1 MLSLFRIWLFKFRA
15 FMLNPDLFRTTFWH
29 FGPDPESFTWYI
41 LNNSSQ
47 QTSKMWKVGLFYF
60 RVLHVTFRQVIH
72 HSFSLL
78 KRLLQVMEWTRMRR
92 IKNQIIGQ
100 LKQAPDLRVGT
111 LLDPAGGRGGEHAA
125 PFPSS
130 APHLLATFSSS
141 PPLLPP
147 CRAPAPCPIR
157 AWPGLLLPPR
167 KGFVGLDQ

>member
-1 MLSLFRIWLFKFRA
+1 MVHFHYDAVHIMLSLFRIWLFKFRA

-111 LLDPAGGRGGEHAA
+111 LLDPAGGGNPVTRVSNGYGEVQVWYSREIE
-125 PFPSS
+125 PC
-130 APHLLATFSSS
+130 
-141 PPLLPP
+141 PP
-147 CRAPAPCPIR
+147 CRGSHRPWVVGCPL
-157 AWPGLLLPPR
+157 A
-167 KGFVGLDQ
+167 